1 MYFYGRKFTPLLDF
15 YAISGLF
22 TKITC
27 FFCFPDVRW
36 TSRRNT
42 TNGNYSLSTLSIYP
56 PGRKGRSDR
65 GRKVIIFFCAPPQKS
80 ACQIGCFIYDAVSC
94 APAPKRVLRNVQLC
108 PMPLR
113 HRHKRVPRSDHRRER
128 SRSSAGSAPCSSDG
142 PVSSDISAGSDQF
155 RPLMWSSDEF
165 RRDPISPARIP
176 PTTSQ

>member
-1 MYFYGRKFTPLLDF
+1 MEENLRHCWTFTPFLDF
-15 YAISGLF
+15 LRKLHVFLFPRRPLDLKEEYDERELLPVDPFHIS
-22 TKITC
+22 
-27 FFCFPDVRW
+27 
-36 TSRRNT
+36 
-42 TNGNYSLSTLSIYP
+42 
-56 PGRKGRSDR
+56 PGTERTFRQRKKSDC
-65 GRKVIIFFCAPPQKS
+65 FFCAPPQKS

-108 PMPLR
+108 LMPLR